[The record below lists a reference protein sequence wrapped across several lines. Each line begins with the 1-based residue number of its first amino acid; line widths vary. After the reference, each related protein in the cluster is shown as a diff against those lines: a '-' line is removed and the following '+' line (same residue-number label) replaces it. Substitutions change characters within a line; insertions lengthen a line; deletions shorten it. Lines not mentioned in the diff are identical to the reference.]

1 MSPRLL
7 IASLLLW
14 ASPSLATPQEPDAQP
29 SPAPSPKASQ
39 DGETADQSGETQTTP
54 RITTTIT
61 VTANPGPIKTEL
73 SSDVRSLPAN
83 GSVIDPGA
91 LERAS
96 AREPGEVL
104 RGLSGVDFV
113 YYGQGGIPS
122 GPSVRGY
129 TDRNF
134 GQDIAGFLD
143 GIPLNLFGFVASHG
157 ALDLTP
163 VFTPAVARVDLVR
176 GPLDARY
183 GDFHRGGSVNFVTR
197 DGVPRPSITLA
208 GGSFGS
214 VRGALSYGNGSDI
227 GSRPAVFLNVEGYNS
242 NGYADNQQV
251 KHFKTFNK
259 VSWQVGGG
267 DMTLALQG
275 YWADWDAP
283 SYLDRDLVRNG
294 TLDEKAAVN
303 PTDGGNQ
310 NNQLTYLRYRHG
322 AQSGDPFTATAYF
335 VHRDWKRWR
344 SDFLISP
351 TQTQVQQV
359 DQRIA
364 YGLRAEKD
372 VGRTIFGRPSI
383 FLIGAAVQ
391 RDDAETRQDRT
402 VARESIGA
410 TDNVD
415 ELLTSL
421 GVYVQEQI
429 QATDWLKLMAG
440 LRYSHVDYDIHDNI
454 RVPGTYVEAY
464 DADVLSPKAG
474 FAVSLG
480 EHVGAYANYATGMR
494 SPTPRTE
501 VRNSVSSVDRVE
513 IAETESYEAGL
524 TARMSTKLELLGA
537 VWRADNSNEIRGIP
551 PGGVQFESLGRSR
564 REGAE
569 AEINWYP
576 VQHTRI
582 YLGVSWVDAV
592 LTTPTNPLANHLP
605 DIPEYVHKL
614 GFETHVVRSG
624 GWPGTL
630 SIAADYAIHGPKDL
644 NTLGTIRADKYER
657 ITTSIAYTVRERYRL
672 WLGGFAYPGSRIE
685 ESAFLFGQKVGVR
698 ANPSISVEG
707 GITYTF

>member
-1 MSPRLL
+1 MSRCLL
-7 IASLLLW
+7 AASVLFW
-14 ASPSLATPQEPDAQP
+14 ASPLLAVAQEVDTKE
-29 SPAPSPKASQ
+29 SPAPSPQPTKRSAGAGQ
-39 DGETADQSGETQTTP
+39 GVEAEPTP

-61 VTANPGPIKTEL
+61 VTANPGPVKSDL
-73 SSDVRSLPAN
+73 SSDVRTLPAN
-83 GSVIDPGA
+83 SSVIDPGA

-176 GPLDARY
+176 GPLDVRY

-197 DGVPRPSITLA
+197 DGVPRPSVTIA
-208 GGSFGS
+208 GGSFGA
-214 VRGALSYGNGSDI
+214 VRGALTYGNRSEASAGTT
-227 GSRPAVFLNVEGYNS
+227 VFLNAEGYNS
-242 NGYADNQQV
+242 NGYADNQRV

-259 VSWQVGGG
+259 LSWQVGGG

-283 SYLDRDLVRNG
+283 SYLDRDLVRG
-294 TLDEKAAVN
+294 GALDEKAAVN

-322 AQSGDPFTATAYF
+322 AASGDPLTATAYF

-359 DQRIA
+359 DQRIT
-364 YGLRAEKD
+364 YGLRVEKD
-372 VGRTIFGRPSI
+372 VGRTLFGRPSI
-383 FLIGAAVQ
+383 FLVGAAIQ

-402 VARESIGA
+402 VQRESIGA

-415 ELLTSL
+415 ELLTNL
-421 GVYVQEQI
+421 GVYAQEQI
-429 QATDWLKLMAG
+429 QAANWLKLMAG
-440 LRYSHVDYDIHDNI
+440 LRYSHVDYDIHDNL
-454 RVPGTYVEAY
+454 RAPGAFVASY
-464 DADVLSPKAG
+464 DADVFSPKVG
-474 FAVSLG
+474 VAVSLG
-480 EHVGAYANYATGMR
+480 NHVGAYANYATGMR

-501 VRNSVSSVDRVE
+501 IRNSVNSVDRVE

-524 TARMSTKLELLGA
+524 TARISTKLELLGA

-576 VQHTRI
+576 VQRTRI

-592 LTTPTNPLANHLP
+592 LKTPTNPLANHLP

-614 GFETHVVRSG
+614 GFETHVVRTG
-624 GWPGTL
+624 RWPGTL
-630 SIAADYAIHGPKDL
+630 SIAADFAIHGPKDL

-685 ESAFLFGQKVGVR
+685 ESAFLFGQRVGVR
-698 ANPSISVEG
+698 ANPSISMEG